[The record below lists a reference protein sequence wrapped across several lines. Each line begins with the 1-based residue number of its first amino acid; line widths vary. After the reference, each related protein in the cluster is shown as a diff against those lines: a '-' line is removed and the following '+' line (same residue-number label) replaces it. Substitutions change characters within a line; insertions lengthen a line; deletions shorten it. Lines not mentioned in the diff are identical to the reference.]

1 MKKEITDLEG
11 YNPINDQKV
20 KSREEFLNNAKK
32 LFDIRSK
39 TIMAFQDDIFQLS
52 KENLHKEEKKRRA
65 KRRHNS

>member
-39 TIMAFQDDIFQLS
+39 TIKAFQDDIFQLS